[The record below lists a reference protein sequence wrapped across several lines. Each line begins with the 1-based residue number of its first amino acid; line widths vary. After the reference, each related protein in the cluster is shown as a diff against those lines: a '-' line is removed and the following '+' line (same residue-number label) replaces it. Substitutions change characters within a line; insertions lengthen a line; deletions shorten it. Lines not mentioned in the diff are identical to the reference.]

1 MKSWIVEGNRQHLD
15 GGAMFGNAPKAL
27 WSRWVKVDAHNRI
40 PLACRTLLIQTDSGQ
55 NILFEAGIGNFFEP
69 KMKER
74 YGIYE
79 QEHTLL
85 KNLEKIGFK
94 PSDIDVVVLSHLHF
108 DHAGGLLS
116 SYGEEP
122 HLVFPNAIIYVSQEH
137 WGRAQKPHIREQA
150 SFIPLLHQ
158 LLLQSGRLKFIEEQT
173 HPDMDFVRFHYS
185 HGHTVGQ
192 MISEIEMQEG
202 PVFFVGDLVPGIPWL
217 HLPVTMGYDRFP
229 ELIVDEKTRLLEF
242 ILKNKGRLFFTHD
255 PDHALIVLSCDDKG
269 RYDADLSADL
279 KT

>member
-1 MKSWIVEGNRQHLD
+1 MKTWIVEGNKQHLD

-27 WSRWVKVDAHNRI
+27 WTRWAQVDVHNRI
-40 PLACRTLLIQTDSGQ
+40 PLACRTLLVQTDAGK

-79 QEHTLL
+79 EEHTLL
-85 KNLEKIGFK
+85 INLEKIGFK
-94 PSDIDVVVLSHLHF
+94 TRDIDAVVLSHLHF

-122 HLVFPNAIIYVSQEH
+122 HLVFPNAIIYVGQEH

-158 LLLQSGRLKFIEEQT
+158 LLLQSGRLKFIEAQN
-173 HPDMDFVRFHYS
+173 HPDLEFVRFHYS

-192 MISEIEMQEG
+192 MISQIETQEG

-229 ELIVDEKTRLLEF
+229 ELIVDEKTRLLDF
-242 ILKNKGRLFFTHD
+242 ILKNQGRLFFTHD
-255 PDHALIVLSCDDKG
+255 PDHSLVVLSCDDKG
-269 RYDADLSADL
+269 RYYPAADL